1 MPQTQ
6 ARDQHYVPSFL
17 LARWA
22 TPPKRKG
29 TLYELAV
36 ATGKV
41 KATKP
46 GNVSWQRDLYTV
58 DKAANSSVL
67 IVEAFLAII
76 EDCTADPIKNL
87 STLPTSIS
95 DEDRATIA
103 FFLALQQFRAPAGT
117 DQNRKVSEL
126 AAEAAI
132 AAFLGN
138 REAVTSRYRTL
149 INPEATAEEVRAFAR
164 DLVANFKQ
172 GKLKIKLPHEA
183 PQQAMLR
190 LGSPSL
196 PRSRRWPGR

>member
-58 DKAANSSVL
+58 DSAANSSVL
-67 IVEAFLAII
+67 IVKAFLAII
-76 EDCTADPIKNL
+76 EDCTADPVKNL
-87 STLPTSIS
+87 STLRRVS
-95 DEDRATIA
+95 ATRI
-103 FFLALQQFRAPAGT
+103 
-117 DQNRKVSEL
+117 
-126 AAEAAI
+126 
-132 AAFLGN
+132 
-138 REAVTSRYRTL
+138 
-149 INPEATAEEVRAFAR
+149 VR
-164 DLVANFKQ
+164 L
-172 GKLKIKLPHEA
+172 
-183 PQQAMLR
+183 
-190 LGSPSL
+190 SPSSSRFSSSAPGGHGSIEKCRSWQPKPPS
-196 PRSRRWPGR
+196 PRSRQSRGRDIRIAC